1 MNLISRTWRS
11 SLGKKYVMAITGVA
25 LFAYVIAHLVG
36 NLQVFGAPEQ
46 INGYAHFLKSKPL
59 LLWGARLG
67 LLACVILHIIA
78 AVALS
83 AEAKA
88 ARGQTYHGPSSYG
101 ATLASRTMIVSG
113 LVILAFILYHLAHF
127 TVLLPGVNG
136 TKDFST
142 LSTRLHGETVPDV
155 YGMLVLGFQVWWV
168 VLF

>member
-11 SLGKKYVMAITGVA
+11 SIGKKYVMALTGIA

-46 INGYAHFLKSKPL
+46 INGYAHFLKSKPM
-59 LLWGARLG
+59 LLWGARLA
-67 LLACVILHIIA
+67 LLLCLVLHITA
-78 AVALS
+78 AVTLS

-88 ARGQTYHGPSSYG
+88 ARPQPNQGGSSYG
-101 ATLASRTMIVSG
+101 STLASRTMLVSG
-113 LVILAFILYHLAHF
+113 LIILAFILYHLAHF

-136 TKDFST
+136 VGDFRA
-142 LSTRLHGETVPDV
+142 LSTTLHGEAVPDV

-168 VLF
+168 